1 MVTCENI
8 CWQYKNDLI
17 HLYSSKEIDAF
28 VVMVFYKLCSWNRI
42 DVSLNKKTVVSL
54 DVVNG
59 HKAVINRLK
68 NHEPI
73 QYILEEAIFYNLS
86 LRVKEGVLIPRPE
99 TEELV
104 EWVLD
109 FTKDNDAVLDVGT
122 GSGCI
127 ALAIKSIN
135 NSVDVTGIDNSNV
148 ALSIAKEN
156 SSILDLDVEF
166 VFEDILM
173 LPNGHSDS
181 WDIIVSNP
189 PYIPFID
196 KKSMHK
202 NVLNFEPS
210 SALFVPDSNPL
221 VFYNAVANYALKH
234 LNNGGLVFFEI
245 HEAMGVEI
253 LELLAS
259 LGFKEMELK
268 KDMQGK
274 DRMIRASFFE
284 N

>member
-8 CWQYKNDLI
+8 CWQYKKDLI

-28 VVMVFYKLCSWNRI
+28 IGMVFLKLCSWNRI
-42 DVSLNKKTVVSL
+42 DISLNKKTVVSL
-54 DVVNG
+54 AEVNR

-68 NHEPI
+68 NNEPI
-73 QYILEEAIFYNLS
+73 QYILGESSFYNLS

-109 FTKDNDAVLDVGT
+109 FTKNRNAVLDVGT

-135 NSVDVTGIDNSNV
+135 NSINVTGIDNSTV

-156 SSILDLDVEF
+156 SSILDLDVAF
-166 VFEDILM
+166 VLEDILA
-173 LPNGHSDS
+173 PNGHSKS

-189 PYIPFID
+189 PYIPFSD

-202 NVLNFEPS
+202 NVLNFEPCN
-210 SALFVPDSNPL
+210 ALFVGDNDPL

-245 HEAMGVEI
+245 HEEMGGKI